1 MVLTD
6 NVRLPENLEL
16 MVSLVPREN
25 VSEAMSDAIRDTML
39 DISAIVDDIAY
50 FNMSLHDWVVENG
63 VYDVHVAASSRDIRL
78 SGSFVYNGD
87 MPYST
92 QRLQR
97 DMVG

>member
-1 MVLTD
+1 MHIEIPV
-6 NVRLPENLEL
+6 
-16 MVSLVPREN
+16 
-25 VSEAMSDAIRDTML
+25 A
-39 DISAIVDDIAY
+39 DIAY

-63 VYDVHVAASSRDIRL
+63 VYDVHIAASSRDIRL
-78 SGSFVYNGD
+78 TESIVYNGN